1 MIESQLE
8 LQNQAKLHPAPFII
22 ELTTDLKDMFPAGK
36 QADARRRKE
45 KKKVCYFLLPDS
57 PLVCGEGGKD
67 R

>member
-1 MIESQLE
+1 MSKTHAANVLRTIVARFKKGRQ
-8 LQNQAKLHPAPFII
+8 
-22 ELTTDLKDMFPAGK
+22 T
-36 QADARRRKE
+36 DARRRKE

>member
-1 MIESQLE
+1 MMESQLE
-8 LQNQAKLHPAPFII
+8 LQKQAKLSPAPF
-22 ELTTDLKDMFPAGK
+22 TTQRTADLKDVSPAGR
-36 QADARRRKE
+36 QTDARRRKE